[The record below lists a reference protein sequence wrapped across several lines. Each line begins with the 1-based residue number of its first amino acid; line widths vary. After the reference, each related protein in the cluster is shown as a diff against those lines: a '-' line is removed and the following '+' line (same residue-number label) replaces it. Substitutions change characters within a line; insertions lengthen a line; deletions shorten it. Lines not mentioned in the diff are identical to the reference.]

1 MALSL
6 LVEEDRRRITAAIRD
21 VESRTSGELVTVVAR
36 ASDGYAAF
44 PLLAAAFL
52 ALLAPAAVWIAAPDL
67 DHLDVY
73 AIQLGTFIIAAALVL
88 WRPLRMWFVP
98 AALKR
103 RQASRLAREQF
114 HALGLDQTRGRT
126 GILLF
131 VSVAER
137 YVEILADRGIDEKV
151 PPGTWKQIVADFTQQ
166 VREED
171 RRWLCRRA
179 HGLRHATHLPLP
191 ARRRGPER
199 TPGRTDRVMIAE
211 REDSL

>member
-1 MALSL
+1 MAAPL
-6 LVEEDRRRITAAIRD
+6 LGEEDRRRITTAIRD
-21 VESRTSGELVTVVAR
+21 VERQTSGELVTVVAR

-52 ALLAPAAVWIAAPDL
+52 ALLAPAVVWIAAPDL

-73 AIQLGTFIIAAALVL
+73 AIQLAIFIGIAAPAL
-88 WRPLRMWFVP
+88 WRPLRMRLVP
-98 AALKR
+98 LAVKR
-103 RQASRLAREQF
+103 RQAERLAREQS

-151 PPGTWKQIVADFTQQ
+151 RPGTWKEIVAAFTRQ
-166 VREED
+166 VRD
-171 RRWLCRRA
+171 RKIADGFVGALTACGTLLISHFPRA
-179 HGLRHATHLPLP
+179 ADDQNELPDVLI
-191 ARRRGPER
+191 E
-199 TPGRTDRVMIAE
+199 
-211 REDSL
+211 L

>member
-98 AALKR
+98 AAFKR
-103 RQASRLAREQF
+103 QQAGRLAREQF

-151 PPGTWKQIVADFTQQ
+151 APGTWKQIVADFTQQ
-166 VREED
+166 VRAGKIADGFVGALTACGTQLISHFPRAAED
-171 RRWLCRRA
+171 RNE
-179 HGLRHATHLPLP
+179 LPDVLI
-191 ARRRGPER
+191 E
-199 TPGRTDRVMIAE
+199 
-211 REDSL
+211 L